1 MPLLGPKR
9 RERRVRDSKIGREKI
24 HALMTFLHCWRSS
37 EISLISASG
46 LIKIEF
52 MRVRLCVWFR
62 NKIFNITVAMMRLGT
77 VQAANDSKVI
87 ATRAT
92 SQREQYLSF
101 TIIIFTFICQSKWLE
116 HGLNINCCSC
126 YAVLMSTYG
135 VVQSIILH
143 RRKTRLVN
151 YRIIITGKNLV
162 WKSSFPTAFAS
173 NFRPNIRNKRA
184 KKCCAYFC
192 LLTVSRQLTPRSST
206 HWERELGHT
215 RKRRQSASFDR
226 FFSLSQIKVDSF
238 L

>member
-1 MPLLGPKR
+1 
-9 RERRVRDSKIGREKI
+9 
-24 HALMTFLHCWRSS
+24 MTFLHCWRSS
-37 EISLISASG
+37 EISLITASG

-52 MRVRLCVWFR
+52 MRIRRCVWFR
-62 NKIFNITVAMMRLGT
+62 NKMFNITVAMMRLGT

-87 ATRAT
+87 ALRAT
-92 SQREQYLSF
+92 SQQEQYLSF
-101 TIIIFTFICQSKWLE
+101 TIIIFTFICQSKSKWLE
-116 HGLNINCCSC
+116 HWLNINCCSC
-126 YAVLMSTYG
+126 CAVLMSTYG

-184 KKCCAYFC
+184 KKCCAYFS

-215 RKRRQSASFDR
+215 WRRRQSASFDR
-226 FFSLSQIKVDSF
+226 FFFSFSQIKVDSF
-238 L
+238 S